1 MKQIADITNVLPPR
15 SVATDPATAIYTDTT
30 SGSAKATNLWSTYVG
45 PDGITG
51 APAGKVLVE
60 FEALT
65 NDVYFRCARSATTAT
80 TTSTGAVL
88 KVGTPRVFY
97 LDPSKDLYIDQ
108 IAAGVGVI
116 KWRVIGP
123 IGERQRH

>member
-1 MKQIADITNVLPPR
+1 MKQTADITNVLPPR
-15 SVATDPATAIYTDTT
+15 SVATDPAQAIYTDTT
-30 SGSAKATNLWSTYVG
+30 SAAARATALWTTYVG

-65 NDVYFRCARSATTAT
+65 SAAYFRCARSATTAT
-80 TTSTGAVL
+80 TTSTGTVL
-88 KVGTPRVFY
+88 LVGVPRVFY

-108 IAAGVGVI
+108 IAAGAGVI
-116 KWRVIGP
+116 KWRVVSP
-123 IGERQRH
+123 IGERQRA